1 MFVCFFLRSCQHF
14 NKVGGIF
21 RPCKFILLSLRFCIA
36 AGLPDPIPGVLTS
49 YRVQFQ
55 PCLNTP
61 ILFYY
66 RLSFISVQYPMC
78 LHRFQ
83 FDLTC
88 GCSTKPRADV
98 AFHFNPRFSSSPQIV
113 CNSLQHENWGREEN
127 IDLMPF
133 KQGATFETI
142 ILVLCDVFKVT
153 VNGVHILEFKH
164 RIPLEMVNTFSVS
177 GKVELHAIGNFPAPV
192 HFSPVQLF
200 PVSTPTVLTIKGEKP
215 HCNEKT
221 YRHSFSIPYKG
232 SLLRGLIPGQH
243 ITIKGHISLFPH
255 SFTVNLR
262 CSQSSNIALHLNSHI
277 KSGMLIRN
285 SLLCQSWGPEE
296 RELQYFPFSA
306 GNYFEVPLPYFRI
319 GVNGSHLLDY
329 RHRVQDLSSI
339 DQLEIL
345 GDVEL
350 QNVQL
355 W

>member
-1 MFVCFFLRSCQHF
+1 MLMDSVLNVFYYDFHQTIPFTE
-14 NKVGGIF
+14 I
-21 RPCKFILLSLRFCIA
+21 
-36 AGLPDPIPGVLTS
+36 IPGG
-49 YRVQFQ
+49 
-55 PCLNTP
+55 
-61 ILFYY
+61 
-66 RLSFISVQYPMC
+66 
-78 LHRFQ
+78 LHPGEMIVIQGCVHDDADRFQ

-127 IDLMPF
+127 IDRMPF
-133 KQGATFETI
+133 KQGASFETI
-142 ILVLCDVFKVT
+142 ILVLCDVFKVA

-177 GKVELHAIGNFPAPV
+177 GKVELHAIGFIPESAV
-192 HFSPVQLF
+192 FSKSGDL
-200 PVSTPTVLTIKGEKP
+200 
-215 HCNEKT
+215 
-221 YRHSFSIPYKG
+221 SIPYKG
-232 SLLRGLIPGQH
+232 SLFRGVIPEQH

-262 CSQSSNIALHLNSHI
+262 CSQSNNIALHLNSHI

-285 SLLCQSWGPEE
+285 SLLCQSWGQEE

-306 GNYFEVPLPYFRI
+306 GNYFEMIILCQLHQFRI

>member
-1 MFVCFFLRSCQHF
+1 MLMDSVLNVFYYDFHQTIPFTE
-14 NKVGGIF
+14 I
-21 RPCKFILLSLRFCIA
+21 
-36 AGLPDPIPGVLTS
+36 IPGG
-49 YRVQFQ
+49 
-55 PCLNTP
+55 
-61 ILFYY
+61 
-66 RLSFISVQYPMC
+66 
-78 LHRFQ
+78 LHPGEMIVIQGCVHDDADRFQ

-127 IDLMPF
+127 IDRMPF
-133 KQGATFETI
+133 KQGASFETI
-142 ILVLCDVFKVT
+142 ILVLCDVFKAV
-153 VNGVHILEFKH
+153 
-164 RIPLEMVNTFSVS
+164 FSKS
-177 GKVELHAIGNFPAPV
+177 GDL
-192 HFSPVQLF
+192 
-200 PVSTPTVLTIKGEKP
+200 
-215 HCNEKT
+215 
-221 YRHSFSIPYKG
+221 SIPYKG
-232 SLLRGLIPGQH
+232 SLFRGVIPEQH

-262 CSQSSNIALHLNSHI
+262 CSQSNNIALHLNSHI

-285 SLLCQSWGPEE
+285 SLLCQSWGQEE

-306 GNYFEVPLPYFRI
+306 GNYFEMIILCQLHQFRI

>member
-1 MFVCFFLRSCQHF
+1 MSVANAKRT
-14 NKVGGIF
+14 
-21 RPCKFILLSLRFCIA
+21 ILNPTIPFTEI
-36 AGLPDPIPGVLTS
+36 IPGG
-49 YRVQFQ
+49 
-55 PCLNTP
+55 
-61 ILFYY
+61 
-66 RLSFISVQYPMC
+66 
-78 LHRFQ
+78 LHPGEMIVIQGCVHNDADRFQ

-142 ILVLCDVFKVT
+142 ILVLCDVFKVA

-177 GKVELHAIGNFPAPV
+177 GKVELHAIGFIPD
-192 HFSPVQLF
+192 S
-200 PVSTPTVLTIKGEKP
+200 VSDI
-215 HCNEKT
+215 H
-221 YRHSFSIPYKG
+221 YYIPYKG

-306 GNYFEVPLPYFRI
+306 GNYFEMIILCQLPQFRI